1 VYKGVY
7 EESLMDERVLKG
19 VTVLMGILTIVVCV
33 GMYFFPELHEL
44 TVFAAEPNTVSV
56 STDVVDTVESDGKS
70 EAQLQIELPEELDES
85 EITIEN
91 EYISQTIYIR
101 FAGGTDDYFDKYDI
115 RGSSD
120 HIASLSYYKDGEEGV
135 IALNLDRVY
144 ELEQEYEPGLLS
156 LNFTDPH
163 DIYDKVVV
171 IDAGH
176 GGRAPGA
183 VKLGV
188 EEKDIDLSIV
198 LRIKELFD
206 DEEDSIGVYYTRTTD
221 TNPTLKQ
228 RVGLANKS
236 DADLFISIHN
246 NAESN
251 GNFSNLK
258 GTQVLFSESDASE
271 LSSKV
276 LAQICLEEVTD
287 KLGSRAARLLE
298 GDDIY
303 IIRNSDVPVALIE
316 VGFMTN
322 YDELKKLQ
330 TKKYQKA
337 AAEGVYNAIK
347 RAFQE
352 GY

>member
-1 VYKGVY
+1 
-7 EESLMDERVLKG
+7 MDEKVLRL
-19 VTVLMGILTIVVCV
+19 VTVLMGVLTAAVCCSLF
-33 GMYFFPELHEL
+33 YFPDLHEQSVL
-44 TVFAAEPNTVSV
+44 AAEQKRELGNSRLVTT
-56 STDVVDTVESDGKS
+56 STDVVDVVEDDGNLG
-70 EAQLQIELPEELDES
+70 AQLQIGLPLKLDES
-85 EITIEN
+85 ELTIEN
-91 EYISQTIYIR
+91 EYVSQTVYIR
-101 FAGGTDDYFDKYDI
+101 FAGGTDNYFDQYDI

-120 HIASLSYYKDGEEGV
+120 HIASLSYYRDGEYGV
-135 IALNLDRVY
+135 IALELDRVY
-144 ELEQEYEPGLLS
+144 ELEQSYEPGNLYLD
-156 LNFTDPH
+156 FIDPH

-188 EEKDIDLSIV
+188 KEKDIDLDIV
-198 LRIKELFD
+198 LRLKKLFD
-206 DEEDSIGVYYTRTTD
+206 EDEDSIGVYYTRTTD

-251 GNFSNLK
+251 GNFSSLH
-258 GTQVLFSESDASE
+258 GTQVLYSESDDSE
-271 LSSKV
+271 LSSKN
-276 LAQICLEEVTD
+276 LAQICLDEVTD
-287 KLGSRAARLLE
+287 KLESRAARLLE

-303 IIRNSDVPVALIE
+303 IIRNSDAPVALIE

-322 YDELKKLQ
+322 YDELEKLQ
-330 TKKYQKA
+330 SGKYRKA